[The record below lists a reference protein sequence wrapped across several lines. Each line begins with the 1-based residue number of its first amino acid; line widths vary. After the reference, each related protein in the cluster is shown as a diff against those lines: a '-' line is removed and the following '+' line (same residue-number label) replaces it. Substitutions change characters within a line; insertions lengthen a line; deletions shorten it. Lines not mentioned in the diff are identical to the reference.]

1 LMVSIKKQSYKV
13 VGIQRLS
20 KKNMNIVL
28 TGFMG
33 TGKSGIGKR
42 LAKKLGMSYLDTDEL
57 IEEREKDSISA
68 IFKKR
73 GEEYFR
79 RLETKVVK
87 EVALL
92 DNFVISTGGGVVLK
106 EGNIRL
112 LKKNAFIVCLFASPE
127 VILKRTEGNENRPL
141 LEVNNQKKRIEELL
155 ALRKPY
161 YEKADASVDTS
172 ALDSEGVVGEIIESL
187 GKEEILQKT
196 KLAQN
201 DNR

>member
-1 LMVSIKKQSYKV
+1 
-13 VGIQRLS
+13 
-20 KKNMNIVL
+20 MNIVL

-33 TGKSGIGKR
+33 TGKSKIGKR
-42 LAKKLGMSYLDTDEL
+42 LAERLGMSYLDTDEL
-57 IEEREKDSISA
+57 IEEREKDSVPA
-68 IFKKR
+68 IFKKK

-92 DNFVISTGGGVVLK
+92 DNSVISTGGGVVLK

-112 LKKNAFIVCLFASPE
+112 LKKNALIVCLFASPE

-141 LEVNNQKKRIEELL
+141 LEMNNQKKRIEELL
-155 ALRKPY
+155 TFRKPY
-161 YEKADASVDTS
+161 YEKADFRVDTS
-172 ALDSEGVVGEIIESL
+172 ALDSEGVVEEIIEFL
-187 GKEEILQKT
+187 EKEEISRRT

>member
-1 LMVSIKKQSYKV
+1 
-13 VGIQRLS
+13 
-20 KKNMNIVL
+20 MNIVL

-33 TGKSGIGKR
+33 TGKSKIGKR
-42 LAKKLGMSYLDTDEL
+42 LAKRLGMSYLDTDEL
-57 IEEREKDSISA
+57 IEEREKDSVPA
-68 IFKKR
+68 IFKKK

-92 DNFVISTGGGVVLK
+92 DNYVISTGGGVVLR

-127 VILKRTEGNENRPL
+127 VILKRTKGDDNRPL
-141 LEVNNQKKRIEELL
+141 LGVNNQKKRIEELL

-161 YEKADASVDTS
+161 YEKADFSVDTS
-172 ALDSEGVVGEIIESL
+172 ALDSEGVVEEIIEFL
-187 GKEEILQKT
+187 EKEEIFQKT

>member
-1 LMVSIKKQSYKV
+1 
-13 VGIQRLS
+13 
-20 KKNMNIVL
+20 MNIVL

-33 TGKSGIGKR
+33 TGKSKIGKR
-42 LAKKLGMSYLDTDEL
+42 LATELRMGYLDTDEL

-68 IFKKR
+68 IFKKK

-92 DNFVISTGGGVVLK
+92 DNFVISTGGGVVLR

-141 LEVNNQKKRIEELL
+141 LEMNNQKKRIEELL
-155 ALRKPY
+155 AFRKPY
-161 YEKADASVDTS
+161 YEKADFSVDTS
-172 ALDSEGVVGEIIESL
+172 ALDSEGVVEEIIKFLERRSV
-187 GKEEILQKT
+187 
-196 KLAQN
+196 N
-201 DNR
+201 

>member
-1 LMVSIKKQSYKV
+1 
-13 VGIQRLS
+13 
-20 KKNMNIVL
+20 MNIVL

-33 TGKSGIGKR
+33 TGKSKIGRR
-42 LAKKLGMSYLDTDEL
+42 LAKKLRMSYLDTDEL
-57 IEEREKDSISA
+57 IEKREKGSISA
-68 IFKKR
+68 IFKKK

-79 RLETKVVK
+79 RLETKIVK
-87 EVALL
+87 EVALF
-92 DNFVISTGGGVVLK
+92 DNFVISTGGGVVLRD
-106 EGNIRL
+106 ENIRV
-112 LKKNAFIVCLFASPE
+112 LKKNAFIICLFANPE

-141 LEVNNQKKRIEELL
+141 LGVNNQKKRIEELL

-161 YEKADASVDTS
+161 YEKADFSVDTS
-172 ALDSEGVVGEIIESL
+172 VLDSEGVVEEIIEFL

>member
-1 LMVSIKKQSYKV
+1 
-13 VGIQRLS
+13 
-20 KKNMNIVL
+20 MNIVL

-68 IFKKR
+68 IFKKK

-127 VILKRTEGNENRPL
+127 VILKRTKGDDNRPL
-141 LEVNNQKKRIEELL
+141 LGVNNQKKRIEELL

-161 YEKADASVDTS
+161 YEKADFSVDTS
-172 ALDSEGVVGEIIESL
+172 ALDSEGVVEEIIEFL

-196 KLAQN
+196 KPAQN

>member
-1 LMVSIKKQSYKV
+1 
-13 VGIQRLS
+13 
-20 KKNMNIVL
+20 
-28 TGFMG
+28 MG
-33 TGKSGIGKR
+33 TGKSKIGRR

-57 IEEREKDSISA
+57 IEKREKDSISA

-92 DNFVISTGGGVVLK
+92 DNFVISTGGGVVLR

-155 ALRKPY
+155 TLRKPH
-161 YEKADASVDTS
+161 YEKADFSVDTS
-172 ALDSEGVVGEIIESL
+172 VLDSEGVVEEIIEFL

>member
-1 LMVSIKKQSYKV
+1 
-13 VGIQRLS
+13 
-20 KKNMNIVL
+20 MNIVL

-68 IFKKR
+68 IFKKK

-79 RLETKVVK
+79 RLEAEVVK
-87 EVALL
+87 QVALL
-92 DNFVISTGGGVVLK
+92 DSFVISTGGGVVLR

-112 LKKNAFIVCLFASPE
+112 LKKNAFIVCLLASPE
-127 VILKRTEGNENRPL
+127 VILKRTKGDDNRPL
-141 LEVNNQKKRIEELL
+141 LGVNNQKKRIEELL

-161 YEKADASVDTS
+161 YEKADFTVDTS
-172 ALDSEGVVGEIIESL
+172 ALDSEGVVEEIIEFL

>member
-1 LMVSIKKQSYKV
+1 
-13 VGIQRLS
+13 
-20 KKNMNIVL
+20 MNIVL

-68 IFKKR
+68 IFKKK

-92 DNFVISTGGGVVLK
+92 DNFVISTGGGVVLR
-106 EGNIRL
+106 ERNIRL

-127 VILKRTEGNENRPL
+127 VILKRTKGDDNRPL
-141 LEVNNQKKRIEELL
+141 LGVNNQKKRIEELL
-155 ALRKPY
+155 ALRRPY
-161 YEKADASVDTS
+161 YEKADFTVDTS
-172 ALDSEGVVGEIIESL
+172 ALDSEGVVEEIIEFL

-196 KLAQN
+196 KLVQN
-201 DNR
+201 DNRQD

>member
-1 LMVSIKKQSYKV
+1 
-13 VGIQRLS
+13 
-20 KKNMNIVL
+20 MNIVL

-33 TGKSGIGKR
+33 TGKSKIGKR
-42 LAKKLGMSYLDTDEL
+42 LAKRLGMSYLDTDEL
-57 IEEREKDSISA
+57 IEEREKDSVPA
-68 IFKKR
+68 IFKKK

-92 DNFVISTGGGVVLK
+92 DNFVISTGGGVVLR

-112 LKKNAFIVCLFASPE
+112 LKKNALIICLFANPE
-127 VILKRTEGNENRPL
+127 VILKRTKGDDNRPL
-141 LEVNNQKKRIEELL
+141 LGVNNQKKRIEKLL

-161 YEKADASVDTS
+161 YEKADFSVDTS
-172 ALDSEGVVGEIIESL
+172 ALDSEGVVEEIIEFL
-187 GKEEILQKT
+187 EKEEIFQKT

>member
-1 LMVSIKKQSYKV
+1 
-13 VGIQRLS
+13 
-20 KKNMNIVL
+20 MNIVL

-33 TGKSGIGKR
+33 TGKSKTGIR
-42 LAKKLGMSYLDTDEL
+42 LAKKLRMSYLDTDEL
-57 IEEREKDSISA
+57 IEKREKDSISA

-92 DNFVISTGGGVVLK
+92 DNYVISAGGGVVLR
-106 EGNIRL
+106 EENIRA
-112 LKKNAFIVCLFASPE
+112 LKKNAFIICLFASPE

-155 ALRKPY
+155 AIRKPY
-161 YEKADASVDTS
+161 YEKADLKIDTS
-172 ALDSEGVVGEIIESL
+172 TLDSKKVVEEIVKFL
-187 GKEEILQKT
+187 GKEEFLEELNGYK
-196 KLAQN
+196 
-201 DNR
+201 

>member
-1 LMVSIKKQSYKV
+1 
-13 VGIQRLS
+13 
-20 KKNMNIVL
+20 
-28 TGFMG
+28 MG
-33 TGKSGIGKR
+33 TGKSKIGRR
-42 LAKKLGMSYLDTDEL
+42 LAKKLRMSYLDTDEL

-68 IFKKR
+68 IFKKK

-79 RLETKVVK
+79 RLETKIVK

-92 DNFVISTGGGVVLK
+92 DDYVISTGGGVVLR
-106 EGNIRL
+106 EENIRT

-127 VILKRTEGNENRPL
+127 VIFKRTKGNKERPL

-161 YEKADASVDTS
+161 YEKANFSVDTS
-172 ALDSEGVVGEIIESL
+172 VLDSEGVVEGIIEFL
-187 GKEEILQKT
+187 EKEEILQKT
-196 KLAQN
+196 KLVQN

>member
-1 LMVSIKKQSYKV
+1 
-13 VGIQRLS
+13 
-20 KKNMNIVL
+20 
-28 TGFMG
+28 MG
-33 TGKSGIGKR
+33 TGKSGIGRR

-68 IFKKR
+68 IFKKK

-92 DNFVISTGGGVVLK
+92 DNFVISTGGGVVLR
-106 EGNIRL
+106 ERNIRL

-127 VILKRTEGNENRPL
+127 VILKRTKGDDNRPL
-141 LEVNNQKKRIEELL
+141 LGVNNQKKRIEELL

-161 YEKADASVDTS
+161 YEKADFSVDTS
-172 ALDSEGVVGEIIESL
+172 ALDSEGVVEEIIEFL

-196 KLAQN
+196 KPAQN

>member
-1 LMVSIKKQSYKV
+1 
-13 VGIQRLS
+13 
-20 KKNMNIVL
+20 MNIVL

-33 TGKSGIGKR
+33 TGKSKIGKR
-42 LAKKLGMSYLDTDEL
+42 LAERLGMSYLDTDEL
-57 IEEREKDSISA
+57 IEEREKDSVPA

-92 DNFVISTGGGVVLK
+92 DNFVISTGGGVVLR

-112 LKKNAFIVCLFASPE
+112 LKKNALIVCLFASPE
-127 VILKRTEGNENRPL
+127 VILKRTKGDDNRPL
-141 LEVNNQKKRIEELL
+141 LGVNNQKKRIEELL

-161 YEKADASVDTS
+161 YEKADFRVDTS
-172 ALDSEGVVGEIIESL
+172 ALDSEGVVEEIIEFL
-187 GKEEILQKT
+187 EKEEISRRT

>member
-1 LMVSIKKQSYKV
+1 
-13 VGIQRLS
+13 
-20 KKNMNIVL
+20 MNIVL

-33 TGKSGIGKR
+33 TGKSKIGKR
-42 LAKKLGMSYLDTDEL
+42 LAKRLGMSYLDTDEL
-57 IEEREKDSISA
+57 IEEREKDSVPA
-68 IFKKR
+68 IFKKK

-92 DNFVISTGGGVVLK
+92 DNFVISTGGGVVLR

-127 VILKRTEGNENRPL
+127 VILKRTKGDDNRPL
-141 LEVNNQKKRIEELL
+141 LGVNNQKKRIEELL

-161 YEKADASVDTS
+161 YEKADFSVDTS
-172 ALDSEGVVGEIIESL
+172 ALDSEGVVEEIIEFL
-187 GKEEILQKT
+187 EKEEIFQKT

>member
-1 LMVSIKKQSYKV
+1 
-13 VGIQRLS
+13 
-20 KKNMNIVL
+20 MNIVL

-79 RLETKVVK
+79 RLEAKVVK

-106 EGNIRL
+106 QGNIRV

-127 VILKRTEGNENRPL
+127 VILKRTKGDENRPL
-141 LEVNNQKKRIEELL
+141 LEVNNRKKRIEKLL
-155 ALRKPY
+155 RIRKPFY
-161 YEKADASVDTS
+161 DKADLKIDTS
-172 ALDSEGVVGEIIESL
+172 TLDIKKVV
-187 GKEEILQKT
+187 EEIVKFLERRSI
-196 KLAQN
+196 N
-201 DNR
+201 

>member
-1 LMVSIKKQSYKV
+1 
-13 VGIQRLS
+13 
-20 KKNMNIVL
+20 MNIVL

-33 TGKSGIGKR
+33 TGKSKIGKR
-42 LAKKLGMSYLDTDEL
+42 LAKRLGMSYLDTDEL
-57 IEEREKDSISA
+57 IEEREKDSVPA
-68 IFKKR
+68 IFKKK

-92 DNFVISTGGGVVLK
+92 DNYVISTGGGVVLR

-127 VILKRTEGNENRPL
+127 VILKRTEGNDNRPL
-141 LEVNNQKKRIEELL
+141 LGVNNQKKRIEELL

-161 YEKADASVDTS
+161 YEKADFSVDTS
-172 ALDSEGVVGEIIESL
+172 ALDSEGVVEEIIEFL
-187 GKEEILQKT
+187 EKEEIFQKT

>member
-1 LMVSIKKQSYKV
+1 
-13 VGIQRLS
+13 
-20 KKNMNIVL
+20 MNIVL

-33 TGKSGIGKR
+33 TGKSKIGKR

-68 IFKKR
+68 IFKKK
-73 GEEYFR
+73 GEKYFR

-92 DNFVISTGGGVVLK
+92 DNFVISTGGGVVLR

-127 VILKRTEGNENRPL
+127 IILKRTKGDDNRPL
-141 LEVNNQKKRIEELL
+141 LGVSNQKKRIEELL

-161 YEKADASVDTS
+161 YEKADFSVDTS
-172 ALDSEGVVGEIIESL
+172 ASDSEGVVEEIIEFL
-187 GKEEILQKT
+187 GKEEIFRRT
-196 KLAQN
+196 KLVQN

>member
-1 LMVSIKKQSYKV
+1 
-13 VGIQRLS
+13 
-20 KKNMNIVL
+20 MNIVL

-33 TGKSGIGKR
+33 TGKSKIGRR

-68 IFKKR
+68 IFKKK

-92 DNFVISTGGGVVLK
+92 DNSVISTGGGVVLR

-127 VILKRTEGNENRPL
+127 VILKRTKGDEKRPL

-155 ALRKPY
+155 AVRKPY
-161 YEKADASVDTS
+161 YEKADFSVDTS
-172 ALDSEGVVGEIIESL
+172 TLSSEEVVGKIVKFLERRSI
-187 GKEEILQKT
+187 
-196 KLAQN
+196 N
-201 DNR
+201 

>member
-1 LMVSIKKQSYKV
+1 
-13 VGIQRLS
+13 
-20 KKNMNIVL
+20 MNIVL

-33 TGKSGIGKR
+33 TGKSKIGRR
-42 LAKKLGMSYLDTDEL
+42 LAKKLRMSYLDTDEL
-57 IEEREKDSISA
+57 IEKREKDSISA

-73 GEEYFR
+73 GKEYFR

-87 EVALL
+87 EVALF
-92 DNFVISTGGGVVLK
+92 DNYVISTGGGVVLK

-127 VILKRTEGNENRPL
+127 VILKRTKGDEKRPL
-141 LEVNNQKKRIEELL
+141 LKGDDRKERIKELL
-155 ALRKPY
+155 KMRRPF
-161 YEKADASVDTS
+161 YEKADFSVDTS
-172 ALDSEGVVGEIIESL
+172 VLDSEGVVEEIIGFL